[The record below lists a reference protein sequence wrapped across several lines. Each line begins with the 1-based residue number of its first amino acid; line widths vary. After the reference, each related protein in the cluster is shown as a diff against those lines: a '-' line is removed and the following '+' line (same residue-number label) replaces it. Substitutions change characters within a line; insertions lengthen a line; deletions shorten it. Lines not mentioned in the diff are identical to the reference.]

1 MKRTLALL
9 LMLALMLGMAPM
21 GTAEGSRLV
30 FQMGGE
36 PDRMDP
42 TMNDYSSGSYAL
54 QALFRGLYKFG
65 DDGSSLVP
73 ALAEGY
79 DLSEDGTVYTFH
91 LRPDLKWSDGSPLTA
106 HDFEYSWKRVLNPEL
121 ASETAYTLYNYIKG
135 GREHFLDKSIPAEE
149 LGVKAL
155 DDNTLEV
162 TLYAPTPYFPS
173 MTATTAYMP
182 VKKEVVEAD
191 DQWEW
196 NDKVY
201 VCNGPFRVKEMR
213 RDEKFIFE
221 KNPYYYNAAE
231 VKLDELEYIFLSAA
245 ETALLAFNNG
255 EVDIASSVNADA
267 RKQYEGTDTL
277 MLTDRIGY
285 RWYEFRTD
293 HPPFDDARVRK
304 ALAISIDREVLLKN
318 VLQTPETPLLGFIPE
333 AYPDLLDPSKGW
345 REVHGNSFEENIE
358 EAKALLA
365 EAGFPNGE
373 GFPTFRLVAE
383 TSASLEKAAQAMAQM
398 WKQNLGIEAEIQMV
412 ESSVYWAD
420 DTGTRNAGEFE
431 VCYMGYTGDYLDP
444 SSMLFNF
451 TSYDNDSTMWANE
464 EFDALMARASAG
476 AAGEEREQIFV
487 EAEKLLSEEFPV
499 FPVYNYISMALV
511 SDKVGGFVRNY
522 VGHPNFEYAYIK

>member
-1 MKRTLALL
+1 
-9 LMLALMLGMAPM
+9 
-21 GTAEGSRLV
+21 
-30 FQMGGE
+30 
-36 PDRMDP
+36 
-42 TMNDYSSGSYAL
+42 
-54 QALFRGLYKFG
+54 
-65 DDGSSLVP
+65 
-73 ALAEGY
+73 
-79 DLSEDGTVYTFH
+79 
-91 LRPDLKWSDGSPLTA
+91 
-106 HDFEYSWKRVLNPEL
+106 
-121 ASETAYTLYNYIKG
+121 
-135 GREHFLDKSIPAEE
+135 
-149 LGVKAL
+149 
-155 DDNTLEV
+155 
-162 TLYAPTPYFPS
+162 
-173 MTATTAYMP
+173 

-196 NDKVY
+196 NDKIY
-201 VCNGPFRVKEMR
+201 VCNGPFRMKEMR

-267 RKQYEGTDTL
+267 RTQYEGTDTL

-304 ALAISIDREVLLKN
+304 ALAISINREVLLKN
-318 VLQTPETPLLGFIPE
+318 VLQTPETPLLGFIPK
-333 AYPDLLDPSKGW
+333 AYPDLLDPSKSW

-373 GFPTFRLVAE
+373 GFPKFRLVAE
-383 TSASLEKAAQAMAQM
+383 TSASLEKVAQAMAQM

-420 DTGTRNAGEFE
+420 KTGTRNAGEFE

-522 VGHPNFEYAYIK
+522 VGHPNFEYVYIK